1 MSIGL
6 CQQVEWSSVGLA
18 DFLIITK
25 ETSSRHCTVAD
36 AAAPGDSPEDDSEL
50 AF

>member
-1 MSIGL
+1 MSIDL

-18 DFLIITK
+18 DFLTITK
-25 ETSSRHCTVAD
+25 ETSSCHCTVAD
-36 AAAPGDSPEDDSEL
+36 AAAPPGSPDDNSEL